1 MKNFMK
7 YLNLGAF
14 TALLI
19 GGLNYLFM
27 GLFNFDLF
35 ANLLGSNGIM
45 SRVFYSLFG
54 LSALILITTV
64 IARTVLNEKREEET
78 QKSSAK

>member
-1 MKNFMK
+1 MK